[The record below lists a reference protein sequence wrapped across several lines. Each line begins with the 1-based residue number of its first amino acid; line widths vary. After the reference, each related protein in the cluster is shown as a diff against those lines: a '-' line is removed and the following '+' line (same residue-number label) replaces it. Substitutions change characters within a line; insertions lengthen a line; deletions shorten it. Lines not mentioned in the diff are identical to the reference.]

1 LIVIGEIDANFNSPA
16 AADRVTWIYDPATDR
31 LAKRGPGDRP
41 TSIGLMAYDA
51 ESDRA
56 ILFAADSMT
65 WAYHARP
72 ALAVSVEHF
81 VRNPSQRPDHHR
93 GPASTRLGSLL
104 RGAAS
109 GRCVLGAGDESRTR
123 DLNVGN
129 VALYQLSYSR
139 VATPNYSHR

>member
-1 LIVIGEIDANFNSPA
+1 MVPANA
-16 AADRVTWIYDPATDR
+16 RAERQAV
-31 LAKRGPGDRP
+31 LGPNHRP
-41 TSIGLMAYDA
+41 SRRMGG
-51 ESDRA
+51 R
-56 ILFAADSMT
+56 
-65 WAYHARP
+65 HPRP

-139 VATPNYSHR
+139 VASRIIASADLAIDPIETPAELGFTGAPR